1 MAAHEIDRRGIARHI
16 AAHGAEPLA
25 EGALQHADAMRLAV
39 AFGHARAVRAVQAHG
54 VNLIQIGE
62 GAVLFGHI
70 ADRRDGGEVAVHR
83 IAALETDQ
91 LGPVAADP
99 AHQPVQIAPVVV
111 GEDVLLHA
119 RAAHA
124 LDHGGVVQGV
134 GKDHRPRQARRQRRQ
149 GRIIGR
155 IARGEQQR
163 RLLAVQIGQ
172 IALQQDVFVASAG
185 DVARAARARAI
196 GADCPL
202 RRLDHLGVD
211 AHRQIVVRAPDGD
224 GPLAP
229 VIPGVGP
236 ALRQP
241 LQIGEDAIPALLLQ
255 IVQIAAEEVGEIES
269 AHDITSHHRTG
280 DDIAI
285 PPGA

>member
-1 MAAHEIDRRGIARHI
+1 MF
-16 AAHGAEPLA
+16 L
-25 EGALQHADAMRLAV
+25 
-39 AFGHARAVRAVQAHG
+39 GHV
-54 VNLIQIGE
+54 
-62 GAVLFGHI
+62 
-70 ADRRDGGEVAVHR
+70 ADRSDGGEITVHR

-91 LGPVAADP
+91 LGSIAADP
-99 AHQPVQIAPVVV
+99 AHQPIQIAPVIV

-119 RAAHA
+119 RAPHPF
-124 LDHGGVVQGV
+124 DHGGVVQGV

-172 IALQQDVFVASAG
+172 IALQQDVFVAGAR
-185 DVARAARARAI
+185 DVARTARAGSI
-196 GADCPL
+196 GADRAL
-202 RRLDHLGVD
+202 RRLNHLGMD

-229 VIPGVGP
+229 VIPGVGR

-241 LQIGEDAIPALLLQ
+241 LQIGEDAIAALLLQ
-255 IVQIAAEEVGEIES
+255 IVQIAAEEVGEVES

-280 DDIAI
+280 GDIAI